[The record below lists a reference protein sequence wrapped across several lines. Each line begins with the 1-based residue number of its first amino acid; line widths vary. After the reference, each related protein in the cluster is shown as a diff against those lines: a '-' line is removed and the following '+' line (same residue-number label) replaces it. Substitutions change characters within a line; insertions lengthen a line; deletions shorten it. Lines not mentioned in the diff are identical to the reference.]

1 MSYVFVDRI
10 LESSPGRRAVGIK
23 ALSLNEEFFQDH
35 FPGMPVLPGAMIL
48 EGLVQTARYCLAQEE
63 GGHDEWVLHAVQ
75 NVKFNRFASPG
86 MQVRL
91 EVERDREE
99 DGAVWFNGR
108 ALLEQDT
115 ICRAKLAVR
124 PRQRA

>member
-1 MSYVFVDRI
+1 MPYVFVDRI
-10 LESSPGRRAVGIK
+10 LESAPGERAVGIK

-35 FPGMPVLPGAMIL
+35 FPGMPVLPGAMII
-48 EGLVQTARYCLAQEE
+48 EGFVQMARHCLAQAE
-63 GGHDEWVLHAVQ
+63 GGNDEWVLDAVA
-75 NVKFNRFASPG
+75 NVKFSRFASPG

-99 DGAVWFNGR
+99 DGAVWFKGR
-108 ALLEQDT
+108 ALVEQDT

-124 PRQRA
+124 PRERA

>member
-1 MSYVFVDRI
+1 MPYVFVDRI
-10 LESSPGRRAVGIK
+10 LESVPGERAVGIK

-48 EGLVQTARYCLAQEE
+48 EGLVQTARHCLAQAE
-63 GGHDEWVLHAVQ
+63 GGDDEWVLDAVE
-75 NVKFNRFASPG
+75 NVKFNHFASPG

-99 DGAVWFNGR
+99 DGAVWFKGR

-124 PRQRA
+124 PRERA